1 MATSLNVNGQTHAVT
16 GDPKMP
22 LLWVLRDILK
32 LTGTKYG
39 CGIEACGACTVLV
52 DGRQVRSCGMP
63 LASAVGRSIT
73 TIEGLSSD
81 NSHPVQQAW
90 TEMDVPECGYCQ
102 SGMILAV
109 VSLLKRNAKPSDQD
123 IDRTITNLC
132 RCGTYN
138 RVRAAVHRAAELM
151 A

>member
-1 MATSLNVNGQTHAVT
+1 MTTLSINGHQLTLDL
-16 GDPKMP
+16 DPTTP
-22 LLWVLRDILK
+22 LLLALRDHLK
-32 LTGTKYG
+32 LHGTKYG
-39 CGIEACGACTVLV
+39 CGIEQCGACTVHLN
-52 DGRQVRSCGMP
+52 GRAVRSCGIT
-63 LASAVGRSIT
+63 VGEVAGKSVT

-81 NSHPVQQAW
+81 SSHPVQQAW
-90 TEMDVPECGYCQ
+90 TELDVPECGYCQ

>member
-1 MATSLNVNGQTHAVT
+1 
-16 GDPKMP
+16 
-22 LLWVLRDILK
+22 
-32 LTGTKYG
+32 
-39 CGIEACGACTVLV
+39 
-52 DGRQVRSCGMP
+52 
-63 LASAVGRSIT
+63 
-73 TIEGLSSD
+73 
-81 NSHPVQQAW
+81 
-90 TEMDVPECGYCQ
+90 
-102 SGMILAV
+102 MILAV

>member
-1 MATSLNVNGQTHAVT
+1 MVVM
-16 GDPKMP
+16 D
-22 LLWVLRDILK
+22 R
-32 LTGTKYG
+32 
-39 CGIEACGACTVLV
+39 
-52 DGRQVRSCGMP
+52 P

-81 NSHPVQQAW
+81 NSHPVQRAW
-90 TEMDVPECGYCQ
+90 TELDVPECGYCQ